1 MPEIISELRVLRSCR
16 ISDTQSKIKMEGAD
30 AKEEADYPCLDVLIL
45 ELKFSHANLSLLASS
60 LKPTL
65 NYNSGLLAGME

>member
-1 MPEIISELRVLRSCR
+1 
-16 ISDTQSKIKMEGAD
+16 MEGAD
-30 AKEEADYPCLDVLIL
+30 AKEEAGYPCLDVLIL

>member
-16 ISDTQSKIKMEGAD
+16 ISDTQSKIKMEGA
-30 AKEEADYPCLDVLIL
+30 AKEEAGYPCLDVLIL
-45 ELKFSHANLSLLASS
+45 ELFSHANLSLLASS